1 MELILDDVE
10 IAVVVNLEILR
21 QVLKKMSRNGKKWW
35 IACEPSY
42 AQEAGFITI
51 GFGDPGCVDRLNTLY
66 YKVPVLNEDAPLGGP
81 DKLVVLLDSSLV
93 VPEQC
98 GLYREGDRVLQDE
111 LADFQDFFTPILQA
125 MVPVLAEYTGA
136 RLQGQLHELS
146 HLTNERSS

>member
-10 IAVVVNLEILR
+10 IAVVVNLETLR

-42 AQEAGFITI
+42 AQEGGFITI
-51 GFGDPGCVDRLNTLY
+51 GYGDPGCVDRLNTLY
-66 YKVPVLNEDAPLGGP
+66 YKVPVLNEDPPLGGL

-93 VPEQC
+93 IPEQC
-98 GLYREGDRVLQDE
+98 GLYREGDRVLEDE
-111 LADFQDFFTPILQA
+111 FTDFQDFFTPILQA

-136 RLQGQLHELS
+136 RLQGS
-146 HLTNERSS
+146 TARADAPNKRSS